1 MEVLDAGAKIPR
13 GSMGVWTLAWP
24 SIITNLFYATSS
36 IVAIKIVGN
45 LGPDA
50 IAAAVTGQRVTF
62 ILQAVLTG
70 VLAGSTALIARNWGA
85 DDKLEAGIFITRTV
99 QLVLLLS
106 LISSAL
112 IWQFA
117 EPLVKFFGLKGQALI
132 LSELY
137 LKAISPF
144 YVAFGCGLALI
155 TALRAVGDVKT
166 PLIIGFIMNLFAIF
180 FMLVFVNGWLGFPNY
195 GVVGAAYGNGVS
207 FIIGASL
214 LIVCWLSNQ
223 LPVKYFSI
231 FNLDIERVKQI
242 FNVGLPAALDQ
253 IIFQIG
259 ITAFLILVAYYG
271 TEAYAAYGIG
281 VQILSFSFVIGFG
294 FSIAGA
300 TLVGQHLGAK
310 NKDQARRAGWGAMR
324 LSIISMTF
332 FGIIIILLAE
342 PLARFMIDNDEVVRL
357 TVIFIWLL
365 GSMQPLMAIEF
376 SLGGALRG
384 AGDTKT
390 PLVITLTCLLFIR
403 VFLAV
408 IFFLLDARIE
418 IIFSTLVADYVV
430 KGVLYVARFKS
441 DKWMNVLKP
450 KEADQQ
456 GF

>member
-1 MEVLDAGAKIPR
+1 MEVLDGGDKIPR
-13 GSMGVWTLAWP
+13 GSMGVWKLAWP

-36 IVAIKIVGN
+36 IVAIKVVGG

-70 VLAGSTALIARNWGA
+70 VLAGSTALIARHWGA
-85 DDKLEAGIFITRTV
+85 EDKDEAGVFLTRTV
-99 QLVLLLS
+99 QLVIFLS
-106 LISSAL
+106 IISAFL
-112 IWQFA
+112 VWQFA
-117 EPLVKFFGLKGQALI
+117 EPLVRFFGLKNQALI
-132 LSELY
+132 LSSDY
-137 LKAISPF
+137 LKAIAPF
-144 YVAFGCGLALI
+144 YVAFGCGMGLI

-166 PLIIGFIMNLFAIF
+166 PLFIGVIMNLFAIF
-180 FMLVFVNGWLGFPNY
+180 FMLVFVNGWLGFPEY
-195 GVVGAAYGNGVS
+195 GVLGAALGNGLS
-207 FIIGASL
+207 FVIGAVL
-214 LIVCWLSNQ
+214 LVVFWLSNQ
-223 LPVKYFSI
+223 LAVRYSSI
-231 FNLDIERVKQI
+231 FDLDIIRVIEI
-242 FNVGLPAALDQ
+242 FKVGLPAALEQ
-253 IIFQIG
+253 VVFQIG

-300 TLVGQHLGAK
+300 TLVGQHLGAQ
-310 NKDQARRAGWGAMR
+310 NKDQAKRAGWGAMR

-332 FGIIIILLAE
+332 FGIVIVAFAE

-408 IFFLLDARIE
+408 IFFLLDASIE
-418 IIFSTLVADYVV
+418 IIFSTLLADYIV
-430 KGVLYVARFKS
+430 KGFLYVSRFKS
-441 DKWMNVLKP
+441 GRWMNVLKI
-450 KEADQQ
+450 KEVDQQ
-456 GF
+456 L

>member
-1 MEVLDAGAKIPR
+1 MEVLDGGDKIPR
-13 GSMGVWTLAWP
+13 GSMGVWKLAWP

-36 IVAIKIVGN
+36 IVAIKVVGG

-70 VLAGSTALIARNWGA
+70 VLAGSTALIARHWGA
-85 DDKLEAGIFITRTV
+85 EDKDEAGVFLTRTV
-99 QLVLLLS
+99 QLVIFLS
-106 LISSAL
+106 IISAFL
-112 IWQFA
+112 VWQFA
-117 EPLVKFFGLKGQALI
+117 EPLVIFFGLKNQALI
-132 LSELY
+132 LSSDY
-137 LKAISPF
+137 LKAIAPF
-144 YVAFGCGLALI
+144 YVAFGCGMGLI

-166 PLIIGFIMNLFAIF
+166 PLFIGVIMNLFAIF
-180 FMLVFVNGWLGFPNY
+180 FMLVFVNGWLGFPEY
-195 GVVGAAYGNGVS
+195 GVLGAALGNGLS
-207 FIIGASL
+207 FVIGAVL
-214 LIVCWLSNQ
+214 LVVFWLSNQ
-223 LPVKYFSI
+223 LAVRYSSI
-231 FNLDIERVKQI
+231 FDLDIIRVIEI
-242 FNVGLPAALDQ
+242 FKVGLPAALEQ
-253 IIFQIG
+253 VVFQIG

-300 TLVGQHLGAK
+300 TLVGQHLGAQ
-310 NKDQARRAGWGAMR
+310 NKDQAKRAGWGAMR

-332 FGIIIILLAE
+332 FGIVIVAFAE

-408 IFFLLDARIE
+408 IFFLLDASIE
-418 IIFSTLVADYVV
+418 IIFSTLLADYIV
-430 KGVLYVARFKS
+430 KGFLYVSRFKS
-441 DKWMNVLKP
+441 GRWMNVLKI
-450 KEADQQ
+450 KEVDQQ
-456 GF
+456 L

>member
-144 YVAFGCGLALI
+144 YIAFGCGLALI

-242 FNVGLPAALDQ
+242 FNVGLPAAIEQ

>member
-1 MEVLDAGAKIPR
+1 MEVLDGGDKIPR
-13 GSMGVWTLAWP
+13 GSMGVWKLAWP

-36 IVAIKIVGN
+36 IVAIKVVGG

-70 VLAGSTALIARNWGA
+70 VLAGSTALIARHWGA
-85 DDKLEAGIFITRTV
+85 KDKHEAGVFLTRTV
-99 QLVLLLS
+99 QLVIFLS
-106 LISSAL
+106 IISAFL
-112 IWQFA
+112 VWQFA
-117 EPLVKFFGLKGQALI
+117 EPLVRFFGLKNQALI
-132 LSELY
+132 LSSEY
-137 LKAISPF
+137 LKAIAPF
-144 YVAFGCGLALI
+144 YVAFGCGMGLI

-166 PLIIGFIMNLFAIF
+166 PLFIGVIMNLFAIF
-180 FMLVFVNGWLGFPNY
+180 FMLVFVNGWLGFPKY
-195 GVVGAAYGNGVS
+195 GVLGAALGNGLS
-207 FIIGASL
+207 FVIGAVL
-214 LIVCWLSNQ
+214 LVVFWLSNQ
-223 LPVKYFSI
+223 LAVRYSSVFDLDLIRIIEI
-231 FNLDIERVKQI
+231 FK
-242 FNVGLPAALDQ
+242 VGLPAALEQ
-253 IIFQIG
+253 VIFQIG

-300 TLVGQHLGAK
+300 TLVGQHLGAQ
-310 NKDQARRAGWGAMR
+310 NKDQAKRAGWGAMR

-332 FGIIIILLAE
+332 FGIIIITFAG

-408 IFFLLDARIE
+408 VFFLLDASIE
-418 IIFSTLVADYVV
+418 IIFSTLLADYIV
-430 KGVLYVARFKS
+430 KGFLYVSRFKS
-441 DKWMNVLKP
+441 DRWMNVLRI
-450 KEADQQ
+450 KEADQ
-456 GF
+456 

>member
-1 MEVLDAGAKIPR
+1 MEVLNAGAKIPR

-155 TALRAVGDVKT
+155 TAMRAVGDVKT

-195 GVVGAAYGNGVS
+195 GVAGAAYGNGVS

-242 FNVGLPAALDQ
+242 FNVGLPAALEQ

-441 DKWMNVLKP
+441 DKWMNVLKA

>member
-36 IVAIKIVGN
+36 IVAIKIDGN

-242 FNVGLPAALDQ
+242 FNVGLPAALEQ

-441 DKWMNVLKP
+441 DKWMNVLKS